1 VTAEIADSLGMKKAE
16 GALVDQPQADSPA
29 AKAGIKSG
37 DVITA
42 INGKTVKDAHELAR
56 TIGMMPPDTAVK
68 FDLLRNGGIS
78 TVTATLGQMPHE
90 KQAANARSGNPQATS
105 GTPYLG
111 LSLAPA
117 NEVAGSGAEGVV
129 VTDVDPNGPA
139 AQHGVQTGN
148 IILDIGGKAVANVG
162 DVRNALNDAKGQGK
176 HDVLMHVKTGN
187 ATKFVAVPIAK
198 QAG

>member
-1 VTAEIADSLGMKKAE
+1 
-16 GALVDQPQADSPA
+16 
-29 AKAGIKSG
+29 
-37 DVITA
+37 
-42 INGKTVKDAHELAR
+42 
-56 TIGMMPPDTAVK
+56 MMPPDTAVK